1 MAPPLASRY
10 ELGRELARG
19 ETSVVHEATDRTLG
33 RAVAIKILRAAAFDA
48 AARGRFAREARAL
61 AEVRSAHAVEILDV
75 VDHDGAPAIVMERLD
90 GVTLS
95 ETLRREGPFAP
106 TRALRIA
113 REILDALAAA
123 HRAGIV
129 HRRVE
134 PSNVLLVRS
143 PAGEIAKV
151 IDFGLAGEAAT
162 DALTTATPFRRRP
175 THVAPE
181 VLAGAP
187 ATTSSDVY
195 SVGSILFEIVAGAPL
210 HSGDAAAVLAQK
222 LSGAPGPKAASVAP
236 GLPRDLASLVDALVA
251 PVGARPR
258 DAAAALEIF
267 AASADEPRDV
277 DVPPLPR
284 APRARP
290 RVGAL
295 VGVTVGAV
303 TVAALTGAVGAVV
316 TAGRGDARAIPD
328 VDAPDAWVVRS
339 APVSPSVAPSSTASS
354 GPAPSSTGSAP
365 RTAESTTARCL
376 CKTSHGLT
384 LCPTPRT
391 PRCACE
397 DEHGPLLCRVPYVV
411 ANDGGLPWGSGVPVA
426 ECPPASLDYSSSSAK
441 SGDSCKGYNE
451 SWWGTQL
458 SSRLV
463 LGTLACDRCYPH
475 LAPVP
480 RSIGV
485 HGAHCTGYTNEDDQ
499 RDGAFDCR

>member
-1 MAPPLASRY
+1 VAPPLASRY

-90 GVTLS
+90 GVTLG

-195 SVGSILFEIVAGAPL
+195 SVGCILFEIATGTPL
-210 HSGDAAAVLAQK
+210 FAGDAADVVAQK
-222 LSGAPGPKAASVAP
+222 LAGATAPEAPRGAPAP
-236 GLPRDLASLVDALVA
+236 PADLARLVDALVA
-251 PVGARPR
+251 PMDARPR
-258 DAAAALEIF
+258 DADAALELF
-267 AASADEPRDV
+267 AAQAAGAAQPQRPPPR
-277 DVPPLPR
+277 PLPPPKR
-284 APRARP
+284 RGFGTIA
-290 RVGAL
+290 
-295 VGVTVGAV
+295 GVTLAGVV
-303 TVAALTGAVGAVV
+303 VAGVAGAVGAVV
-316 TAGRGDARAIPD
+316 TSGREARGVRPPDAADGDRH
-328 VDAPDAWVVRS
+328 VDAP
-339 APVSPSVAPSSTASS
+339 PVAPPEAPTAAPPADATAPASAL
-354 GPAPSSTGSAP
+354 GPAPPPA
-365 RTAESTTARCL
+365 ARCY
-376 CKTSHGLT
+376 CKSGSSRP
-384 LCPTPRT
+384 LCPTPR
-391 PRCACE
+391 PPLCRCVKDGSE
-397 DEHGPLLCRVPYVV
+397 LCRVPVELREGAGYCSRE
-411 ANDGGLPWGSGVPVA
+411 N
-426 ECPPASLDYSSSSAK
+426 LDFSAPSAK
-441 SGDSCKGYNE
+441 TGDACSGHLDGWLFGEHQTPRVSGA
-451 SWWGTQL
+451 
-458 SSRLV
+458 LV
-463 LGTLACDRCYPH
+463 CEVCYPDRVT
-475 LAPVP
+475 LP
-480 RSIGV
+480 RSVGV
-485 HGAHCTGYTNEDDQ
+485 HGAPCRGYTDQ
-499 RDGAFDCR
+499 AYVLDGTFDCR